1 MRKTGV
7 VILLLS
13 SCMVASAD
21 SSVCHFSS
29 QYNIEVDENRVMF
42 TKQGGS
48 RYEFQRGNLV
58 INDQQIK
65 LAPAQQD
72 SVTGIYETTRQ
83 LIPKLADIGA
93 EAVERAL
100 KTITILTASFFG
112 GDEEIHQELTR
123 PIEILADKIRENITA
138 DHFNAAAMDRSF
150 EEAFDKEFELLL
162 STAFG
167 HYTEAIG
174 DIVAGLFS
182 SEGTSIKDL
191 AVRLEDMGEELQS
204 YVDASAHDIRADAEL
219 LCQDFAQLDL
229 YDDQL
234 LDLVGYPRQGLISI
248 GERGESH
255 ASAID
260 LDL

>member
-1 MRKTGV
+1 MKKTGV

-42 TKQGGS
+42 RKQGGS

-65 LAPAQQD
+65 LAPGQQD

-83 LIPKLADIGA
+83 LIPKLADIAA
-93 EAVERAL
+93 EAAELAL
-100 KTITILTASFFG
+100 KTTTVVLTTFFG
-112 GDEEIHQELTR
+112 GDEEIYQELVR
-123 PIEILADKIRENITA
+123 PIEVLADKIRENITA
-138 DHFNAAAMDRSF
+138 DHFNAEALDRSF
-150 EEAFDKEFELLL
+150 EATFDKEFELMV
-162 STAFG
+162 SRAID
-167 HYTEAIG
+167 HYTQDLSGIAVNIFSGEAGNI
-174 DIVAGLFS
+174 
-182 SEGTSIKDL
+182 EDL
-191 AVRLEDMGEELQS
+191 AVRLENMGEQLES
-204 YVDASAHDIRADAEL
+204 YVEANVHDITTQAEL

-234 LDLVGYPRQGLISI
+234 LDLEGYPRQGLIHS
-248 GERGESH
+248 GERGESQV
-255 ASAID
+255 SAIN

>member
-1 MRKTGV
+1 MKKTGV

-42 TKQGGS
+42 RKRGGS

-65 LAPAQQD
+65 LAPGQQD

-83 LIPKLADIGA
+83 LIPKLADIAA
-93 EAVERAL
+93 EAAELAL
-100 KTITILTASFFG
+100 KTTTVVLTTFFG
-112 GDEEIHQELTR
+112 GDEEIYQELVR
-123 PIEILADKIRENITA
+123 PIEVLADKIRENITA
-138 DHFNAAAMDRSF
+138 DHFNAGAMDRSF
-150 EEAFDKEFELLL
+150 EEAFDEEFELLL
-162 STAFG
+162 STALG
-167 HYTEAIG
+167 RYAQTIG
-174 DIVAGLFS
+174 DVVAGLFS
-182 SEGTSIKDL
+182 SEGPSIKDL
-191 AVRLEDMGEELQS
+191 AVRLEDMGEQLQS
-204 YVDASAHDIRADAEL
+204 YVEASAHDIRADAEL

-234 LDLVGYPRQGLISI
+234 LDLEGYPRQGLIHS
-248 GERGESH
+248 GERGESQV
-255 ASAID
+255 SAIN

>member
-1 MRKTGV
+1 
-7 VILLLS
+7 
-13 SCMVASAD
+13 
-21 SSVCHFSS
+21 
-29 QYNIEVDENRVMF
+29 
-42 TKQGGS
+42 
-48 RYEFQRGNLV
+48 
-58 INDQQIK
+58 
-65 LAPAQQD
+65 
-72 SVTGIYETTRQ
+72 
-83 LIPKLADIGA
+83 
-93 EAVERAL
+93 
-100 KTITILTASFFG
+100 
-112 GDEEIHQELTR
+112 
-123 PIEILADKIRENITA
+123 
-138 DHFNAAAMDRSF
+138 
-150 EEAFDKEFELLL
+150 DKEFELLL

>member
-1 MRKTGV
+1 MKKTGV

-29 QYNIEVDENRVMF
+29 QYNIEVDENRVLF

-83 LIPKLADIGA
+83 LIPKLADVVA
-93 EAVERAL
+93 EAVELAL
-100 KTITILTASFFG
+100 KTITVITTSFFG
-112 GDEEIHQELTR
+112 GDEEIHQELTL

-138 DHFNAAAMDRSF
+138 DHFNADAMDRSF

-162 STAFG
+162 STALG
-167 HYTEAIG
+167 RYAQTIG
-174 DIVAGLFS
+174 DAVAGLFS
-182 SEGTSIKDL
+182 SEGPSIKDL
-191 AVRLEDMGEELQS
+191 ALRLEDMGEQLQS
-204 YVDASAHDIRADAEL
+204 YVEASAHDIRADAEL

-234 LDLVGYPRQGLISI
+234 LGLKGYPRQGLIRTD
-248 GERGESH
+248 EKGESRK
-255 ASAID
+255 SGIN